1 MEQTL
6 LKVKNLE
13 KFVEKYGE
21 DTYFSQTISKMLAY
35 KAQNYANEIER
46 LNGQLKK
53 FEQAYEKDS
62 QVFYKEFKK
71 GKLGDEMD
79 FIEWSSLYRIR
90 NSLLEKKEE
99 LEGIK

>member
-1 MEQTL
+1 
-6 LKVKNLE
+6 
-13 KFVEKYGE
+13 
-21 DTYFSQTISKMLAY
+21 MLAY

-46 LNGQLKK
+46 LNGHLKK

-62 QVFYKEFKK
+62 QVFYIEFKE

-90 NSLLEKKEE
+90 NSLLEKK
-99 LEGIK
+99 KSSKKFRVRC